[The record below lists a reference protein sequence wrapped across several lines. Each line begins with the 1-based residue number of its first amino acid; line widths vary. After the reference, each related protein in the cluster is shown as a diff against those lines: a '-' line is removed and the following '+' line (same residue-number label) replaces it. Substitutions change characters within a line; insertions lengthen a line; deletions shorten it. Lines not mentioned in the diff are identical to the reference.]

1 MAPKRQESMTT
12 FQEILIGLA
21 TICVVVLVALAIRV
35 IRFLDHLDGTLSRLE
50 KETLPAVSRL
60 SALLGRIDALTGDI
74 ENAWFATRKKMD
86 DLGLPPLLRLLRW
99 MPGPAGKLPFPF
111 GILVRALG
119 SGLRAFRGVWKS
131 RDKNGTASGRKE
143 SSP

>member
-1 MAPKRQESMTT
+1 MTT
-12 FQEILIGLA
+12 FQDILIGLA

-35 IRFLDHLDGTLSRLE
+35 IRFLDHLDGTLTRLE

-99 MPGPAGKLPFPF
+99 MPGSAGKLPFPF
-111 GILVRALG
+111 GILFHALG
-119 SGLRAFRGVWKS
+119 TGMRAFRGVWKS
-131 RDKNGTASGRKE
+131 RGKSGSSGRKE
-143 SSP
+143 TSP

>member
-1 MAPKRQESMTT
+1 MNQKAGNRTSLGVLALLLV
-12 FQEILIGLA
+12 ILVFLIW
-21 TICVVVLVALAIRV
+21 TIFR
-35 IRFLDHLDGTLSRLE
+35 H
-50 KETLPAVSRL
+50 

>member
-1 MAPKRQESMTT
+1 MTT
-12 FQEILIGLA
+12 FQEILIALA
-21 TICVVVLVALAIRV
+21 AICVVVLVALAIRV
-35 IRFLDHLDGTLSRLE
+35 IRFLDHLDGTMARLE

-99 MPGPAGKLPFPF
+99 MPGPTGKFPFPF
-111 GILVRALG
+111 GILLHALG
-119 SGLRAFRGVWKS
+119 TGARAFRSVWKTRS
-131 RDKNGTASGRKE
+131 KNESSSGRKGT
-143 SSP
+143 PP